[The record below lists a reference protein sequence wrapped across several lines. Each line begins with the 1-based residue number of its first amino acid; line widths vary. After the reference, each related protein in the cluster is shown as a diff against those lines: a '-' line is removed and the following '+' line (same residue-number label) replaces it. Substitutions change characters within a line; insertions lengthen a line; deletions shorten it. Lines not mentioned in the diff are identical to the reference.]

1 MASITSVLMLWD
13 VYGIYFSI
21 LIWIAYRKESKFI
34 DKTCRVYDLEIQD
47 YHNFALA
54 AGVFVHNSKDIS
66 DSVAGAIWNC
76 SNSNN
81 VLNMTRLTQQILN
94 PNMGTLRAYSEQE
107 LKSME
112 MMEFETMRNKLGN
125 GIFRGL

>member
-1 MASITSVLMLWD
+1 MPKHEQLK
-13 VYGIYFSI
+13 
-21 LIWIAYRKESKFI
+21 KELLQLRDNGKKVDHPPI
-34 DKTCRVYDLEIQD
+34 V
-47 YHNFALA
+47 
-54 AGVFVHNSKDIS
+54 GSKDIS